1 MSRLTQKYTTILLK
15 ELIEY
20 KFDNRGADDLVKH
33 ITDILGEFEDEVI
46 RYQKQCYIK
55 NGF

>member
-20 KFDNRGADDLVKH
+20 KFDNRDADDLVKH
-33 ITDILGEFEDEVI
+33 IKDILVDFEDEVI
-46 RYQKQCYIK
+46 LQQKQCYIK